1 MTRISRISNKLNA
14 EFQDFKNNLDAQ
26 DRLDYNA
33 LTEAASIE
41 SFLDELSDMASAV
54 EDLKRQ
60 FAEQLFDYMIQ
71 EEDSE

>member
-14 EFQDFKNNLDAQ
+14 EFQDFKNSLDAH
-26 DRLDYNA
+26 DRLDYDA
-33 LTEAASIE
+33 LSDVASIE

>member
-1 MTRISRISNKLNA
+1 MTRISKVSNKLNA
-14 EFQDFKNNLDAQ
+14 EFQDFKNSLDAQ
-26 DRLDYNA
+26 DRLDDNA
-33 LTEAASIE
+33 LSDAASIE

>member
-1 MTRISRISNKLNA
+1 MTRISKISNKLNT
-14 EFQDFKNNLDAQ
+14 EFRDFKDNLDAQ
-26 DRLDYNA
+26 DRLDHDT
-33 LTEAASIE
+33 LSEVTSIE
-41 SFLDELSDMASAV
+41 AFLDELSDMASAV

>member
-1 MTRISRISNKLNA
+1 MTRISKISNKLNA
-14 EFQDFKNNLDAQ
+14 EFQDFKDSLDVQ
-26 DRLDYNA
+26 DRLDDNA
-33 LTEAASIE
+33 LSDAASIE

>member
-1 MTRISRISNKLNA
+1 MTRISKISNKLNA
-14 EFQDFKNNLDAQ
+14 EFQDFKNSLDAQ

-33 LTEAASIE
+33 LTEAESIE

-71 EEDSE
+71 EEDTE

>member
-26 DRLDYNA
+26 DRLDHDA
-33 LTEAASIE
+33 LSEVASIE

>member
-1 MTRISRISNKLNA
+1 MTRISKISNKLNA
-14 EFQDFKNNLDAQ
+14 EFQDFKNSLDAQ
-26 DRLDYNA
+26 ERLDLDA
-33 LTEAASIE
+33 LSDVASIE

>member
-1 MTRISRISNKLNA
+1 MTRISKISNKLNA
-14 EFQDFKNNLDAQ
+14 EFQDFKNSLDAQ
-26 DRLDYNA
+26 DRLDLDA
-33 LTEAASIE
+33 LSDVASIE

>member
-1 MTRISRISNKLNA
+1 MTRISKISNKLNA
-14 EFQDFKNNLDAQ
+14 EFQDFKNSLDAQ
-26 DRLDYNA
+26 DRLDLDA
-33 LTEAASIE
+33 LSDAASIE
-41 SFLDELSDMASAV
+41 SFLDELSDMASVV

>member
-1 MTRISRISNKLNA
+1 MTRISKISNNLNA
-14 EFQDFKNNLDAQ
+14 EFQDFKNSLDAQ
-26 DRLDYNA
+26 DRLDLDA
-33 LTEAASIE
+33 LSDAASIE

>member
-1 MTRISRISNKLNA
+1 MTRISKISNRLNA
-14 EFQDFKNNLDAQ
+14 EFQDFKNSLDAQ
-26 DRLDYNA
+26 DRLDLDA
-33 LTEAASIE
+33 LSDAASIE

-71 EEDSE
+71 EEDTE

>member
-1 MTRISRISNKLNA
+1 MTRISKISNKLNA
-14 EFQDFKNNLDAQ
+14 EFQDFKNSLDAQ
-26 DRLDYNA
+26 DQLDLDA
-33 LTEAASIE
+33 LSDVASIE

>member
-1 MTRISRISNKLNA
+1 MTRISKISNKLNA

-26 DRLDYNA
+26 DRLDYHA
-33 LTEAASIE
+33 LIEAASIE

>member
-1 MTRISRISNKLNA
+1 MTRISKISNKLNA
-14 EFQDFKNNLDAQ
+14 EFQDFKDSLDAQ
-26 DRLDYNA
+26 DRLDLDA
-33 LTEAASIE
+33 LSDAASIE

>member
-1 MTRISRISNKLNA
+1 MTRISKISNRLNA
-14 EFQDFKNNLDAQ
+14 EFRDFKDSLDVQ
-26 DRLDYNA
+26 DLLNDEA
-33 LTEAASIE
+33 LSDAASIE

>member
-1 MTRISRISNKLNA
+1 MTRISKISNKLNA
-14 EFQDFKNNLDAQ
+14 EFQDFKNSLDAQ
-26 DRLDYNA
+26 DRLDLDA
-33 LTEAASIE
+33 LGDAASIE

>member
-1 MTRISRISNKLNA
+1 MTRISKISNKLNA
-14 EFQDFKNNLDAQ
+14 EFQDFKDSLDAQ
-26 DRLDYNA
+26 DRLDLDA
-33 LTEAASIE
+33 LSDAASIE

-71 EEDSE
+71 EEDTE

>member
-1 MTRISRISNKLNA
+1 MTRITKISNKLNA

-26 DRLDYNA
+26 ERLDLDA
-33 LTEAASIE
+33 LSDVASIE

>member
-1 MTRISRISNKLNA
+1 MTRISKISNKLNT
-14 EFQDFKNNLDAQ
+14 EFKDFKYSLDAQ
-26 DRLDYNA
+26 DRLDLDA
-33 LTEAASIE
+33 LSDAANIE
-41 SFLDELSDMASAV
+41 SFLDELSDMALAV

>member
-1 MTRISRISNKLNA
+1 MTRISKISNKLNA

-26 DRLDYNA
+26 DRLDLDA
-33 LTEAASIE
+33 LSDVASIE

>member
-1 MTRISRISNKLNA
+1 MTRISKISNKLNA
-14 EFQDFKNNLDAQ
+14 EFQDFKNSLDAQ
-26 DRLDYNA
+26 ERLDLDA
-33 LTEAASIE
+33 LSDAASIE

>member
-1 MTRISRISNKLNA
+1 MTRISKISNKLNA
-14 EFQDFKNNLDAQ
+14 EFQDFKNSLDAQ
-26 DRLDYNA
+26 DRLDLDA
-33 LTEAASIE
+33 LSDAASIE
-41 SFLDELSDMASAV
+41 SFLDELSDMVSAV

>member
-1 MTRISRISNKLNA
+1 MTRISKISNKLNA
-14 EFQDFKNNLDAQ
+14 EFQDFKNSLDAQ
-26 DRLDYNA
+26 DRLDLDA
-33 LTEAASIE
+33 LSDAASIE

-54 EDLKRQ
+54 EALKRQ

>member
-1 MTRISRISNKLNA
+1 MTRISKISNKLNA
-14 EFQDFKNNLDAQ
+14 EFQDFKNSLDAQ
-26 DRLDYNA
+26 DRLDYDA
-33 LTEAASIE
+33 LSDVASIE

-71 EEDSE
+71 EEDTE

>member
-14 EFQDFKNNLDAQ
+14 EFQDFKNSLDAQ
-26 DRLDYNA
+26 DRLDLDA
-33 LTEAASIE
+33 LSDVASIE

>member
-1 MTRISRISNKLNA
+1 MTRISKISNKLNA
-14 EFQDFKNNLDAQ
+14 EFQDFKNSLDAQ
-26 DRLDYNA
+26 ERLDLDA
-33 LTEAASIE
+33 LSDVASIE

-60 FAEQLFDYMIQ
+60 FAEQLYDYMIQ

>member
-1 MTRISRISNKLNA
+1 MTRISKISNKLNT
-14 EFQDFKNNLDAQ
+14 EFKDFKYSLDAQ
-26 DRLDYNA
+26 DRLDLDA
-33 LTEAASIE
+33 LSDAASIE

>member
-1 MTRISRISNKLNA
+1 MTRISKISNKLNA
-14 EFQDFKNNLDAQ
+14 EFQDFKNSLDAQ
-26 DRLDYNA
+26 DRLDLDA
-33 LTEAASIE
+33 LSGAASIE

-71 EEDSE
+71 EEDFE

>member
-1 MTRISRISNKLNA
+1 MTRITKISNKLNA

-26 DRLDYNA
+26 ERLDLDA
-33 LTEAASIE
+33 LSDAASIE

-60 FAEQLFDYMIQ
+60 FAEQLFDFMIQ

>member
-1 MTRISRISNKLNA
+1 MTRISKISNKLNA
-14 EFQDFKNNLDAQ
+14 EFQDFKNSLDAQ
-26 DRLDYNA
+26 DRLDLDA
-33 LTEAASIE
+33 LSDAASIE

>member
-1 MTRISRISNKLNA
+1 MTRISKISNKLNA
-14 EFQDFKNNLDAQ
+14 EFQNFRNSLDAQ
-26 DRLDYNA
+26 SQLDYDA
-33 LTEAASIE
+33 FSEAASIE
-41 SFLDELSDMASAV
+41 SFLDELNDMASAV